1 MTWQVPS
8 MNMAH
13 YINMIVDFLPFVIY
27 TGLLGKMLM
36 CWRSLKVLDEK
47 SRSPLAAIMLLACIV
62 IVLFLVSNVYALSVY
77 GKTFLS
83 IRVFQMFVLGNC
95 IVYWLLIDLL
105 VRNARKQGKM
115 REGNS
120 SELAG

>member
-1 MTWQVPS
+1 MNWQVPS

-105 VRNARKQGKM
+105 VRNARKQG
-115 REGNS
+115 EGKS